1 MLIIQTAFLI
11 NFKVASNSNVYK
23 FINTAKKTAVLGFFY
38 SSFSLKTQELVGHGF
53 LKKVNF
59 YFIFSK
65 KLIFRGKC
73 H

>member
-11 NFKVASNSNVYK
+11 NFKVASNNNVYK
-23 FINTAKKTAVLGFFY
+23 FINTAKKTTVLGFFY
-38 SSFSLKTQELVGHGF
+38 SSFSLKTQELVGHGL

-65 KLIFRGKC
+65 KLIFRGKY